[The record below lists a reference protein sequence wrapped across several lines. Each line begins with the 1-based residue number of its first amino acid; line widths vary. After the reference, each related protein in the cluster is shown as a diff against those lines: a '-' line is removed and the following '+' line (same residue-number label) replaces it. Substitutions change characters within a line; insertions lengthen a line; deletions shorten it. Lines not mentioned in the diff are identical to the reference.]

1 MKKIIRN
8 ILPALALALILIMP
22 GDKTMAGTI
31 ASIDAGVKDGTV
43 TVSGTADSGVLSVA
57 IFVYD
62 EAGEN
67 MLQMKSV
74 AVASDQK
81 YSEDFKLS
89 DGKYL
94 VKAADYE
101 GGKFA
106 ETTVTVGESKEDDKN
121 KDNQNPGSQNPDNKD
136 PDNTKPGDTKPS
148 DNKPGG
154 TKPSDTKPSDTKLND
169 TAASVP
175 NVEQT
180 AQPADSVSAAKTGDA
195 TNIMMP
201 VLVLLI
207 GMGGVC
213 IFIGRRVVKNSK

>member
-1 MKKIIRN
+1 MRKIIRN

-22 GDKTMAGTI
+22 GEKTMAGTI

-94 VKAADYE
+94 VKAADYD

-136 PDNTKPGDTKPS
+136 PDNTKPG
-148 DNKPGG
+148 
-154 TKPSDTKPSDTKLND
+154 DTKPSDTKLND

-213 IFIGRRVVKNSK
+213 IFIGRRGVKNSK

>member
-1 MKKIIRN
+1 MRKIIRN

-31 ASIDAGVKDGTV
+31 ASIDASVKDGTV

-121 KDNQNPGSQNPDNKD
+121 KDT
-136 PDNTKPGDTKPS
+136 DNTKPGDTKPS
-148 DNKPGG
+148 D

-169 TAASVP
+169 TAASVT

-213 IFIGRRVVKNSK
+213 IFVGRRVVKNSK

>member
-1 MKKIIRN
+1 MRKIIRN

-94 VKAADYE
+94 VKAADYD

-121 KDNQNPGSQNPDNKD
+121 KD
-136 PDNTKPGDTKPS
+136 
-148 DNKPGG
+148 
-154 TKPSDTKPSDTKLND
+154 
-169 TAASVP
+169 VP

-180 AQPADSVSAAKTGDA
+180 AQPADSVSAAKTGDT

-213 IFIGRRVVKNSK
+213 IFIGRRGVKNSK

>member
-1 MKKIIRN
+1 MRKIIRN

-121 KDNQNPGSQNPDNKD
+121 KDNQNPDSQNPDNKD
-136 PDNTKPGDTKPS
+136 PDNTKPG
-148 DNKPGG
+148 
-154 TKPSDTKPSDTKLND
+154 DTKPSDTKLND

-180 AQPADSVSAAKTGDA
+180 AQPADSVSAAKTGDT

-213 IFIGRRVVKNSK
+213 IFIGRRGVKNSK

>member
-1 MKKIIRN
+1 MRKIIRN

-31 ASIDAGVKDGTV
+31 ASIDVSVKDGTV
-43 TVSGTADSGVLSVA
+43 TVSGTADSGVLSVV

-62 EAGEN
+62 ESGEN

-74 AVASDQK
+74 AVDSDQK
-81 YSEDFKLS
+81 YSEGFKLS

-121 KDNQNPGSQNPDNKD
+121 KD
-136 PDNTKPGDTKPS
+136 PDNTKPGDTKP
-148 DNKPGG
+148 G
-154 TKPSDTKPSDTKLND
+154 DTKPSDTKLND
-169 TAASVP
+169 TAASVT

-180 AQPADSVSAAKTGDA
+180 AQPADSVSAAKTGDT

-213 IFIGRRVVKNSK
+213 IFIGRRGVKNSK

>member
-1 MKKIIRN
+1 MRKIIRN

-31 ASIDAGVKDGTV
+31 ASIDASVKDGTV

-121 KDNQNPGSQNPDNKD
+121 KD
-136 PDNTKPGDTKPS
+136 PDNTKPGDTKP
-148 DNKPGG
+148 G
-154 TKPSDTKPSDTKLND
+154 DTKPSDTKLND
-169 TAASVP
+169 TAASVT

-213 IFIGRRVVKNSK
+213 IFIGRRGVKNSK

>member
-1 MKKIIRN
+1 MRKIIRN
-8 ILPALALALILIMP
+8 ILPALAFALILIMP
-22 GDKTMAGTI
+22 GNKTMAGTI
-31 ASIDAGVKDGTV
+31 ASIDASVKDGTV

-74 AVASDQK
+74 AVDSDQK
-81 YSEDFKLS
+81 YSEGFKLS

-136 PDNTKPGDTKPS
+136 PDNTKPG
-148 DNKPGG
+148 G
-154 TKPSDTKPSDTKLND
+154 TKPSDAKPSDTKLND

-180 AQPADSVSAAKTGDA
+180 AQPADSVSAAKTGDT

-201 VLVLLI
+201 VFVLLI

-213 IFIGRRVVKNSK
+213 IFVGRRGVKNSK

>member
-1 MKKIIRN
+1 MRKIIRN

-94 VKAADYE
+94 VKAADYD

-148 DNKPGG
+148 D
-154 TKPSDTKPSDTKLND
+154 TKPSDTKLND

-180 AQPADSVSAAKTGDA
+180 AQPADSVSAAKTGDT

-213 IFIGRRVVKNSK
+213 VVTGHRAVKNSK

>member
-31 ASIDAGVKDGTV
+31 ASIDASVKDGTV

-62 EAGEN
+62 ESGEN

-148 DNKPGG
+148 D
-154 TKPSDTKPSDTKLND
+154 TKPSDTKPSDT
-169 TAASVP
+169 TTSA
-175 NVEQT
+175 QT
-180 AQPADSVSAAKTGDA
+180 MAQAADSGTVVKTGDA

-213 IFIGRRVVKNSK
+213 VVAGRRAVKNSK

>member
-1 MKKIIRN
+1 MRKIIRN

-94 VKAADYE
+94 VKAADYD

-148 DNKPGG
+148 D
-154 TKPSDTKPSDTKLND
+154 TKLND

-180 AQPADSVSAAKTGDA
+180 AQPADSVSAAKTGDT

>member
-1 MKKIIRN
+1 MRKIIRN
-8 ILPALALALILIMP
+8 ILPALALALIFIMP

-31 ASIDAGVKDGTV
+31 ASIDASVKDGTV

-106 ETTVTVGESKEDDKN
+106 ETTVTVGESKEDGKN

-136 PDNTKPGDTKPS
+136 TDNTKPGDTKPS
-148 DNKPGG
+148 D
-154 TKPSDTKPSDTKLND
+154 TKPSDTRLND
-169 TAASVP
+169 TAASVT

-180 AQPADSVSAAKTGDA
+180 AQPADSVSAAKTGDT

-213 IFIGRRVVKNSK
+213 VVTGHRAVKNSK

>member
-1 MKKIIRN
+1 MRKIIRN

-94 VKAADYE
+94 VKAADYD

-148 DNKPGG
+148 D
-154 TKPSDTKPSDTKLND
+154 TKLND
-169 TAASVP
+169 TAASVT
-175 NVEQT
+175 NVEQA

-213 IFIGRRVVKNSK
+213 IFIGRRGVKNSK

>member
-1 MKKIIRN
+1 MRKIIRN

-22 GDKTMAGTI
+22 GEKTMAGTI

-94 VKAADYE
+94 VKAADYD

-106 ETTVTVGESKEDDKN
+106 ETTVTVGESKDDDKN

-148 DNKPGG
+148 D
-154 TKPSDTKPSDTKLND
+154 TKLND
-169 TAASVP
+169 TAASVT
-175 NVEQT
+175 NVEQA

-213 IFIGRRVVKNSK
+213 IFIGRRGVKNSK

>member
-1 MKKIIRN
+1 MRKIIRN

-31 ASIDAGVKDGTV
+31 ASIDASVKDGTV

-74 AVASDQK
+74 AVTSDQK

-121 KDNQNPGSQNPDNKD
+121 KDT
-136 PDNTKPGDTKPS
+136 DNTKPGD
-148 DNKPGG
+148 

-169 TAASVP
+169 TTTPAA
-175 NVEQT
+175 T
-180 AQPADSVSAAKTGDA
+180 AQAAQTPDCVSDAKTGDT

-213 IFIGRRVVKNSK
+213 IFIGRRAVKNSK

>member
-1 MKKIIRN
+1 MRKIIRN
-8 ILPALALALILIMP
+8 ILPALALVLILIMP

-31 ASIDAGVKDGTV
+31 ASIDASVKDGTV

-106 ETTVTVGESKEDDKN
+106 ETTVTVGESKDDDKN

-148 DNKPGG
+148 E
-154 TKPSDTKPSDTKLND
+154 TKPND
-169 TAASVP
+169 TAASVT

-180 AQPADSVSAAKTGDA
+180 DQPADSVSATKTGDT

-213 IFIGRRVVKNSK
+213 VVTGRRAVKNSK

>member
-1 MKKIIRN
+1 MRKIIRN

-31 ASIDAGVKDGTV
+31 ASIDASVKDGTV

-121 KDNQNPGSQNPDNKD
+121 KDT
-136 PDNTKPGDTKPS
+136 DNTKPGDTKP
-148 DNKPGG
+148 G
-154 TKPSDTKPSDTKLND
+154 DTKPSDTKLND
-169 TAASVP
+169 TAASVT

-213 IFIGRRVVKNSK
+213 IFIGRRGVKNSK

>member
-1 MKKIIRN
+1 MRKIIRN

-31 ASIDAGVKDGTV
+31 ASIDASVKDGTV

-136 PDNTKPGDTKPS
+136 PDNTKPGDTKP
-148 DNKPGG
+148 G
-154 TKPSDTKPSDTKLND
+154 DTKPSDTKLND
-169 TAASVP
+169 TAASVT

-213 IFIGRRVVKNSK
+213 IFIGRRGVKNSK

>member
-1 MKKIIRN
+1 MRKIIRN

-43 TVSGTADSGVLSVA
+43 TVSGTADSGVLSVV

-94 VKAADYE
+94 VKAADYD

-136 PDNTKPGDTKPS
+136 QDNTK
-148 DNKPGG
+148 
-154 TKPSDTKPSDTKLND
+154 
-169 TAASVP
+169 
-175 NVEQT
+175 
-180 AQPADSVSAAKTGDA
+180 PADSVSAAKTGDT

-213 IFIGRRVVKNSK
+213 IFIGRRGVKNSK

>member
-1 MKKIIRN
+1 
-8 ILPALALALILIMP
+8 
-22 GDKTMAGTI
+22 
-31 ASIDAGVKDGTV
+31 
-43 TVSGTADSGVLSVA
+43 
-57 IFVYD
+57 
-62 EAGEN
+62 

-148 DNKPGG
+148 D
-154 TKPSDTKPSDTKLND
+154 TKPSDAKLND
-169 TAASVP
+169 TAASVT

-213 IFIGRRVVKNSK
+213 IFIGRMGVKNSK

>member
-1 MKKIIRN
+1 MRKIIRN

-43 TVSGTADSGVLSVA
+43 TVSGTADSGVLSVV

-121 KDNQNPGSQNPDNKD
+121 KDNQNPDSQNPDNKD
-136 PDNTKPGDTKPS
+136 PDNTKPG
-148 DNKPGG
+148 
-154 TKPSDTKPSDTKLND
+154 DTKPSDTKLND

-213 IFIGRRVVKNSK
+213 IFIGRRGVKNSK

>member
-31 ASIDAGVKDGTV
+31 ASIDASVKDGTV

-148 DNKPGG
+148 D
-154 TKPSDTKPSDTKLND
+154 TKLNN

-213 IFIGRRVVKNSK
+213 VVAGRRAVKNSK

>member
-31 ASIDAGVKDGTV
+31 ASIDASVKDGTV

-148 DNKPGG
+148 D
-154 TKPSDTKPSDTKLND
+154 TKLNN

-213 IFIGRRVVKNSK
+213 IFIGRRAVKNSK

>member
-31 ASIDAGVKDGTV
+31 ASIDASVKDGTV

-94 VKAADYE
+94 VKAADYD

-148 DNKPGG
+148 D
-154 TKPSDTKPSDTKLND
+154 TKLNN

-180 AQPADSVSAAKTGDA
+180 AQPADSVSAANTGDA

-207 GMGGVC
+207 GMGGAG

>member
-31 ASIDAGVKDGTV
+31 ASIDASVKDGTV
-43 TVSGTADSGVLSVA
+43 TVSGTVDSSVLSVA

-74 AVASDQK
+74 AVASDHK

-148 DNKPGG
+148 D
-154 TKPSDTKPSDTKLND
+154 TKLND

-207 GMGGVC
+207 GIGGVC

>member
-1 MKKIIRN
+1 MRKIIRN

-43 TVSGTADSGVLSVA
+43 TVSGTADSGVLSVV

-94 VKAADYE
+94 VKAADYD

-136 PDNTKPGDTKPS
+136 QDNTKPG
-148 DNKPGG
+148 
-154 TKPSDTKPSDTKLND
+154 DTKPSDTKLND

-180 AQPADSVSAAKTGDA
+180 AQPADSVSAAKTGDT

-207 GMGGVC
+207 GIGGVC
-213 IFIGRRVVKNSK
+213 VVTGRRAVKNSK

>member
-1 MKKIIRN
+1 MRKIIRN

-31 ASIDAGVKDGTV
+31 ASIDASVKDGTV

-106 ETTVTVGESKEDDKN
+106 ETTVTVGESKEDGKN

-148 DNKPGG
+148 E
-154 TKPSDTKPSDTKLND
+154 TKPND
-169 TAASVP
+169 TAASVT

-180 AQPADSVSAAKTGDA
+180 AQPADSVSAAKTGDT

-213 IFIGRRVVKNSK
+213 VVTGHRAVKNSK

>member
-1 MKKIIRN
+1 MRKIIRN

-43 TVSGTADSGVLSVA
+43 TVSGTADSGVLSVV

-94 VKAADYE
+94 VKAADYD

-121 KDNQNPGSQNPDNKD
+121 KD
-136 PDNTKPGDTKPS
+136 PDNTKPGDTKP
-148 DNKPGG
+148 G
-154 TKPSDTKPSDTKLND
+154 DTKPSDTKLND
-169 TAASVP
+169 TAASVT

-213 IFIGRRVVKNSK
+213 IFIGRRGVKNSK

>member
-1 MKKIIRN
+1 MRKIIRN

-31 ASIDAGVKDGTV
+31 ASIDASVKDGTV

-148 DNKPGG
+148 D
-154 TKPSDTKPSDTKLND
+154 TKLND

-180 AQPADSVSAAKTGDA
+180 AQPADSVSAAKTGDT

>member
-1 MKKIIRN
+1 MRKIIRN

-43 TVSGTADSGVLSVA
+43 TVSGTADSGVLSVV

-94 VKAADYE
+94 VKAADYD

-121 KDNQNPGSQNPDNKD
+121 KDNQNPDSQNPDNKD

-148 DNKPGG
+148 D
-154 TKPSDTKPSDTKLND
+154 TKLND
-169 TAASVP
+169 TAASVT

-180 AQPADSVSAAKTGDA
+180 AQPADSVSAAKTGDT

-213 IFIGRRVVKNSK
+213 IFIGRRGVKNSK

>member
-1 MKKIIRN
+1 MRKIIRN

-22 GDKTMAGTI
+22 GDKAMAGTI
-31 ASIDAGVKDGTV
+31 ASIDASVKDGTV

-121 KDNQNPGSQNPDNKD
+121 KD
-136 PDNTKPGDTKPS
+136 PDNTKPGD
-148 DNKPGG
+148 

-169 TAASVP
+169 TAASVT

-213 IFIGRRVVKNSK
+213 IFIGRRGVKNSK

>member
-31 ASIDAGVKDGTV
+31 ASIDASVKDGTV

-136 PDNTKPGDTKPS
+136 PDNIKPGD
-148 DNKPGG
+148 
-154 TKPSDTKPSDTKLND
+154 TKPSDTKPSDTKPSD
-169 TAASVP
+169 TKPSDTTTSA
-175 NVEQT
+175 QT
-180 AQPADSVSAAKTGDA
+180 MAQAADSGTVVKTGDA

-213 IFIGRRVVKNSK
+213 VVAGRRAVKNSK

>member
-1 MKKIIRN
+1 MRKIIRN

-22 GDKTMAGTI
+22 GDKAMAGTI

-121 KDNQNPGSQNPDNKD
+121 KD
-136 PDNTKPGDTKPS
+136 PDNTKPGD
-148 DNKPGG
+148 

-169 TAASVP
+169 TAASVT

>member
-1 MKKIIRN
+1 MRKIIRN

-31 ASIDAGVKDGTV
+31 ASIDASVKDGTV
-43 TVSGTADSGVLSVA
+43 TVSGTADSGVMSVA

-81 YSEDFKLS
+81 YSEGFKLS

-148 DNKPGG
+148 D
-154 TKPSDTKPSDTKLND
+154 TKPSDTKLND
-169 TAASVP
+169 TAASVT

-180 AQPADSVSAAKTGDA
+180 AQLADSVSAAKTGDT

-213 IFIGRRVVKNSK
+213 IFVGRRGVKNSK

>member
-1 MKKIIRN
+1 MRKIIRN

-94 VKAADYE
+94 VKAADYD

-148 DNKPGG
+148 E
-154 TKPSDTKPSDTKLND
+154 TKPND
-169 TAASVP
+169 TAASVT

-180 AQPADSVSAAKTGDA
+180 DQPADSVSATKTGDT

-213 IFIGRRVVKNSK
+213 VVTGRRAVKNSK

>member
-1 MKKIIRN
+1 MRKIIRN

-31 ASIDAGVKDGTV
+31 ASIDARVKDGTV

-121 KDNQNPGSQNPDNKD
+121 KDT
-136 PDNTKPGDTKPS
+136 DNTKPGD
-148 DNKPGG
+148 

-169 TAASVP
+169 TAASVT

-213 IFIGRRVVKNSK
+213 IFVGRRGVKNSK

>member
-31 ASIDAGVKDGTV
+31 ASIDASVKDGTV

-148 DNKPGG
+148 D
-154 TKPSDTKPSDTKLND
+154 TKPSDTKLND
-169 TAASVP
+169 AAASVP

-207 GMGGVC
+207 GMGGVYVVA
-213 IFIGRRVVKNSK
+213 GRRAVKNSK

>member
-1 MKKIIRN
+1 MRKIIRN

-31 ASIDAGVKDGTV
+31 ASIDASVKDGIV

-62 EAGEN
+62 ESGEN

-94 VKAADYE
+94 VKAADYD

-148 DNKPGG
+148 D
-154 TKPSDTKPSDTKLND
+154 TKPSDTKPSDT
-169 TAASVP
+169 TTSA
-175 NVEQT
+175 QT
-180 AQPADSVSAAKTGDA
+180 MAQAADSGTVVKTGDA

-207 GMGGVC
+207 GIGGVC
-213 IFIGRRVVKNSK
+213 IFIGRRAVKNSK

>member
-1 MKKIIRN
+1 MRKIIRN

-31 ASIDAGVKDGTV
+31 ASIDASVKDGTV

-121 KDNQNPGSQNPDNKD
+121 KDT
-136 PDNTKPGDTKPS
+136 DNTKPGD
-148 DNKPGG
+148 

-169 TAASVP
+169 TAASVT

-213 IFIGRRVVKNSK
+213 IFIGRRGVKNSK

>member
-1 MKKIIRN
+1 MRKIIRN

-22 GDKTMAGTI
+22 GDKTMAGII

-43 TVSGTADSGVLSVA
+43 TVSGTADSGVLSVV

-136 PDNTKPGDTKPS
+136 QDNTKPG
-148 DNKPGG
+148 
-154 TKPSDTKPSDTKLND
+154 DTKPSDTKLND

-180 AQPADSVSAAKTGDA
+180 AQPADSVSAAKTGDT

-213 IFIGRRVVKNSK
+213 IFIGRRGVKNSK

>member
-1 MKKIIRN
+1 MRKIIRN

-31 ASIDAGVKDGTV
+31 ASIDASVKDGTV

-148 DNKPGG
+148 D
-154 TKPSDTKPSDTKLND
+154 TKLND

-180 AQPADSVSAAKTGDA
+180 AQPADSVSAAKTGDT

-201 VLVLLI
+201 VLALLI

-213 IFIGRRVVKNSK
+213 IFIGRRGVKNSK